1 MWPGPGSA
9 TKRLAA
15 VLAAAFCL
23 GAAGL
28 ATAQSQDAPPG
39 GAIQLAQAEPAEIT
53 FWESVRDSANPE
65 ELRAYLEAYPDGHF
79 TSLARLRLK
88 ALSDAEKILPQPDP
102 TPPLAESDPGADPRR
117 LAGFAF
123 EHGLT
128 LLEEEGAAAA
138 LPFLQMAVARDPE
151 QALYLETLAD
161 AFLALRSDGALVL
174 AIEAY
179 QAALELEPS
188 RRDALEGLRV
198 AALLDDRPLIALD
211 ATEGLLMHGGEL
223 DLNYLPAVT
232 ALWIL
237 VDEPDRGLERLAEAL
252 PESADPASVRL
263 AMAALHQYRGDKAEV
278 TRLAEQVLAETG
290 PESGH
295 AAVARSLLQQ
305 EAAQ

>member
-1 MWPGPGSA
+1 MWPGPRSA
-9 TKRLAA
+9 AKSLAV
-15 VLAAAFCL
+15 VLAA
-23 GAAGL
+23 GL
-28 ATAQSQDAPPG
+28 FFGPGQANAAPPAG
-39 GAIQLAQAEPAEIT
+39 RVQLAQAAPAEIT

-88 ALSDAEKILPQPDP
+88 ALSDAETILPQPDP
-102 TPPLAESDPGADPRR
+102 TPPLADSDPHADLRR

-151 QALYLETLAD
+151 QALYLETLAG
-161 AFLALRSDGALVL
+161 AFLELRSDGALAL

-179 QAALELEPS
+179 LTALELEPG

-211 ATEGLLMHGGEL
+211 ATEKLFRHGDRVYLE
-223 DLNYLPAVT
+223 YLPAVT

-237 VDEPDRGLERLAEAL
+237 VDEPDRGLESLAEAL
-252 PESADPASVRL
+252 PQSADPASVRL
-263 AMAALHQYRGDKAEV
+263 AMAALHQYRGDQAEV
-278 TRLAEQVLAETG
+278 ARLAEQVLAETG
-290 PESGH
+290 PESGQ
-295 AAVARSLLQQ
+295 AKVARSLL
-305 EAAQ
+305 ERGAAP